1 MCKISRAVLSIF
13 NPESLNQYFSGK
25 LMPQFHIFNSSRPT
39 FMFLICLVS
48 LFGLA
53 IWTGFK
59 GYSSCIILP
68 DTPGKFRPSPDGSPS
83 LFLSQSRADMANISG
98 VKATYRDRGEMLG
111 PAEVAAK
118 SYSRPGNKPYLNRLK
133 NISLGHGLYRLD
145 VISEPL
151 FGLYPPTYK
160 AGLWGGSLCANT
172 LWALFAV
179 ILGAVFICSRFFWR
193 NKSLGR
199 KIEDMEKVEN
209 ALRLAES
216 RYRDIFENATDGIY
230 QSTPEGEFI
239 RVNMALAR
247 MLKYDSPQDMLA
259 CIKSIKHDFYTSP
272 ETRER
277 FLRKLEQANRV
288 DDLQVQVNCK
298 DGSTRWVSENAR
310 SVFDSSGNPEY
321 FEGIVRDISRRKEVD
336 EALIKAKE
344 AAEEANQAKSDF
356 LANISHEIRTPLS
369 AIQGMSELL
378 RERAGDAEEK
388 NMAGIIHSSAV
399 NLLDII
405 NDLLDLSKIDANR
418 FRLHYEEIDLP
429 DFCSRLVDTYSLP
442 AEKKGLEFVARI
454 EDIPEYVWV
463 DKVRLRQ
470 VLSNLIGNSLKFTEK
485 GRIVFAVHRE
495 GEDEQGMC
503 GLTFSVSDTGIG
515 VPELELE
522 KIFKAFEQSS
532 AAYNH
537 HMRGTG
543 LGLSLSQKF
552 IQLMGGEGISITSRE
567 SRGSTF
573 QFSLSLKPG
582 DGSNVKKEKSRE
594 EPNGYSGL
602 SALRILAAE
611 DNYVNRELL
620 QKMFETLD
628 IREYML
634 AENGG
639 EVVNILEKDPGYW
652 DVVLLDLE
660 MPVMDGRKV
669 AERMRAREIETG
681 IVIMS
686 AHAQE
691 DTREKCRRLGVRD
704 FISKPYSLNRL
715 REVLQRF
722 VQRETVDHAEQR
734 SVQDI
739 CRNYLKREYA
749 MPEDDIQEII
759 RATAENMKNS
769 LQSMDNGLKGG
780 DFKVVRRDAHYI
792 KGMLANIGLVQL
804 SGLAGN
810 IQKAAEQGRED
821 DCRVY
826 LDRLWSQGKEFLK
839 ND

>member
-1 MCKISRAVLSIF
+1 MRPFNVFDFTRSVPLILGCLVLFWGYSIPVNSKDF
-13 NPESLNQYFSGK
+13 AAHVSLRDTADERRQ
-25 LMPQFHIFNSSRPT
+25 IRDSSLS
-39 FMFLICLVS
+39 MFL
-48 LFGLA
+48 
-53 IWTGFK
+53 
-59 GYSSCIILP
+59 
-68 DTPGKFRPSPDGSPS
+68 
-83 LFLSQSRADMANISG
+83 SRSGADMADIPAL
-98 VKATYRDRGEMLG
+98 KALYTDGGPRFS
-111 PAEVAAK
+111 PAETYARF
-118 SYSRPGNKPYLNRLK
+118 YPRPGNKLYLNRSENLSREHGPHRGDG
-133 NISLGHGLYRLD
+133 ISAPSFRLYAP
-145 VISEPL
+145 V
-151 FGLYPPTYK
+151 YK
-160 AGLWGGSLCANT
+160 AGLWGFPLRLNAF
-172 LWALFAV
+172 AILFAV
-179 ILGAVFICSRFFWR
+179 ILGAAFICGRVFWR

-199 KIEDMEKVEN
+199 EIKDRAKIEN

-216 RYRDIFENATDGIY
+216 RYRDIFENAADGIY
-230 QSTPEGEFI
+230 QSTPQGEFI

-259 CIKSIKHDFYTSP
+259 CIKSIKHDFYATP

-277 FLRKLEQANRV
+277 FLRKLTRADRV
-288 DDLQVQVNCK
+288 DDLQVQVKCK

-321 FEGIVRDISRRKEVD
+321 FEGIVRDISRRKELD
-336 EALIKAKE
+336 EALIRAKE
-344 AAEEANQAKSDF
+344 AAEEANRAKSDF

-378 RERAGDAEEK
+378 RQRAGDAEEK

-429 DFCSRLVDTYSLP
+429 DFCSRLMDTYSLP
-442 AEKKGLEFVARI
+442 AEKKGLEFVART

-463 DKVRLRQ
+463 DRVRLRQ
-470 VLSNLIGNSLKFTEK
+470 VLSNLIGNSLKFTEE

-495 GEDEQGMC
+495 REDEQGMC
-503 GLTFSVSDTGIG
+503 RLSFSVSDTGIG
-515 VPELELE
+515 VPEQELE
-522 KIFKAFEQSS
+522 KIFQAFEQSS

-552 IQLMGGEGISITSRE
+552 VQLMGGEGISVTSRE

-573 QFSLSLKPG
+573 QFTLSLKPG
-582 DGSNVKKEKSRE
+582 DGSNVTKEVARE
-594 EPNGYSGL
+594 EAESFSGL
-602 SALRILAAE
+602 SALRVLAAE
-611 DNYVNRELL
+611 DNYINRELL
-620 QKMFETLD
+620 QKMFEALG
-628 IREYML
+628 IRDYRL

-639 EVVNILEKDPGYW
+639 EVINILEKDTSYW

-660 MPVMDGRKV
+660 MPVMNGREV
-669 AERMRAREIETG
+669 MERMRARELETG
-681 IVIMS
+681 IVVMS

-722 VQRETVDHAEQR
+722 VRRETEEQTR
-734 SVQDI
+734 QESALDV
-739 CRNYLKREYA
+739 CREYLKREYD
-749 MPEDDIQEII
+749 MPEEDMREII
-759 RATAENMKNS
+759 RVTSENLKKS
-769 LQSMDNGLKGG
+769 LQSMDNGLKDG
-780 DFKVVRRDAHYI
+780 DFKVVRREAHYI
-792 KGMLANIGLVQL
+792 KGMLANIGLEQL
-804 SGLAGN
+804 SDLAGN

-821 DCRVY
+821 DCRLY
-826 LDRLWSQGKEFLK
+826 LNRLCSRSGEF
-839 ND
+839 

>member
-1 MCKISRAVLSIF
+1 MRPF
-13 NPESLNQYFSGK
+13 NVFDFTRSVPFILG
-25 LMPQFHIFNSSRPT
+25 
-39 FMFLICLVS
+39 CLV
-48 LFGLA
+48 LFL
-53 IWTGFK
+53 
-59 GYSSCIILP
+59 GYSIPVNSKDFAAHVSP
-68 DTPGKFRPSPDGSPS
+68 RDTADERRQIRDSSLS
-83 LFLSQSRADMANISG
+83 LFLSQSGADLANIPALKAMYTDSG
-98 VKATYRDRGEMLG
+98 PRLC
-111 PAEVAAK
+111 PAETHAGF
-118 SYSRPGNKPYLNRLK
+118 YPRPGNKLYLNRFK
-133 NISLGHGLYRLD
+133 NLSREHGPHRGDGISAP
-145 VISEPL
+145 S
-151 FGLYPPTYK
+151 FGLYPPVYK
-160 AGLWGGSLCANT
+160 AGLWGSPLCAT
-172 LWALFAV
+172 ALAILFAV
-179 ILGAVFICSRFFWR
+179 ILGAAFICSRVFWR
-193 NKSLGR
+193 NKTLGR
-199 KIEDMEKVEN
+199 EIEDRAKIEN

-230 QSTPEGEFI
+230 QSTPQGEFI

-247 MLKYDSPQDMLA
+247 MLKYDSPQDMLT
-259 CIKSIKHDFYTSP
+259 CVKSIKHDFYTSP
-272 ETRER
+272 ETREW
-277 FLRKLEQANRV
+277 FLRKIAQTDRV
-288 DDLQVQVNCK
+288 DDLQVQVKCK

-310 SVFDSSGNPEY
+310 SVFDSSGTLEY
-321 FEGIVRDISRRKEVD
+321 FEGIVRDISQRKELD
-336 EALIKAKE
+336 EALIRAKE
-344 AAEEANQAKSDF
+344 AAEEANRAKSDF

-429 DFCSRLVDTYSLP
+429 DFCSRLMDTYSLP
-442 AEKKGLEFVARI
+442 AEKKGLEFVART

-463 DKVRLRQ
+463 DRVRLRQ
-470 VLSNLIGNSLKFTEK
+470 VLSNLIGNSLKFTEE

-495 GEDEQGMC
+495 REDKKGMC
-503 GLTFSVSDTGIG
+503 KLSFSVSDTGIG
-515 VPELELE
+515 VPEQELE
-522 KIFKAFEQSS
+522 KIFQAFEQSS

-552 IQLMGGEGISITSRE
+552 VQLMGGEGISVTSRE
-567 SRGSTF
+567 SRGSSF
-573 QFSLSLKPG
+573 QFTLSLKPG
-582 DGSNVKKEKSRE
+582 DGSNVKKEVTRE
-594 EPNGYSGL
+594 EAESFSGL
-602 SALRILAAE
+602 SSLRVLAAE

-628 IREYML
+628 IRDYRL

-639 EVVNILEKDPGYW
+639 EIVDILENDPGYW

-660 MPVMDGRKV
+660 MPVMDGREV
-669 AERMRAREIETG
+669 VERMRARELETG

-722 VQRETVDHAEQR
+722 VQLETEDHAGQE
-734 SVQDI
+734 SAQDV
-739 CRNYLKREYA
+739 CREYLKREYD
-749 MPEDDIQEII
+749 MPEEDMREII
-759 RATAENMKNS
+759 RVTAENLKKS
-769 LQSMDNGLKGG
+769 LQSMDEGLRGG

-792 KGMLANIGLVQL
+792 KGMLANIGLEQL
-804 SGLAGN
+804 SALAFN
-810 IQKAAEQGRED
+810 IQKAAEQWRED
-821 DCRVY
+821 DCRLY
-826 LDRLWSQGKEFLK
+826 LNRLCSRSGEFFK
-839 ND
+839 N